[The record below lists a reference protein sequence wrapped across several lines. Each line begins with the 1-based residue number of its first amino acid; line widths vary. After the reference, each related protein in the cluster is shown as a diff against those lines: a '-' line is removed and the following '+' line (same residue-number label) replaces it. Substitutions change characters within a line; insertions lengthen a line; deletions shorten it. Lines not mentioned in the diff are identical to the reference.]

1 MPKTSGSCLDSHC
14 SPYQVHESSPKGNL
28 LYLALLTS
36 ALHVRHSGNA
46 WEPGKRLLDSLALGK
61 IKPLS
66 IEGPV
71 LQVCREGPAP
81 PSLHLFTR
89 HLSLGSGEPGGWIRW
104 VSALIDSDTSFRAP
118 SCPPPL
124 PLFLS
129 CLTRAPS
136 CSREQWMPSNLL
148 TRKLFSW
155 V

>member
-1 MPKTSGSCLDSHC
+1 MPEISGSCPNSHC
-14 SPYQVHESSPKGNL
+14 SPYQVHESPPKGNL

-46 WEPGKRLLDSLALGK
+46 RKPGKHLLDSLALGK

-66 IEGPV
+66 TEGPV

-81 PSLHLFTR
+81 PSLHLVTR

-104 VSALIDSDTSFRAP
+104 VSALIDSDTSSRAP
-118 SCPPPL
+118 SGPQPL

-136 CSREQWMPSNLL
+136 CSRELTMPSNLL